1 MAQYYYGRDDNEY
14 PVDGT
19 VTISTKEY
27 RNMIME
33 LADAVQRCNSN
44 YSECGQKDK
53 EIQEL
58 TKKLEGLRQE
68 LDICLEFIGA
78 DSDRLGEYNRFNFE
92 KRHEEC

>member
-1 MAQYYYGRDDNEY
+1 MAQYYYGGEKEDYSIE
-14 PVDGT
+14 GT

-27 RNMIME
+27 RNMVME
-33 LADAVQRCNSN
+33 LAEASSRCNAN
-44 YSECGQKDK
+44 YAECNQKDK

-58 TKKLEGLRQE
+58 TKKLEGLRSE

-92 KRHEEC
+92 KRHEE